1 MQKTQKL
8 IKKDFL
14 LENELPEVEGFDEL
28 RTHLTALINQLLD
41 KDLNKLLL
49 ALYRIDIR
57 EEKIKNIL
65 AHAPADEMAPQIA
78 ELIIKKELQKVK
90 TREQYRS

>member
-14 LENELPEVEGFDEL
+14 LGELPEVGGFDEL
-28 RTHLTALINQLLD
+28 KTHLTALINELLD

-78 ELIIKKELQKVK
+78 ELIIKRELQKVK
-90 TREQYRS
+90 TREQYKP